1 MTLAEKDGE
10 PWYVTAFRSD
20 YRRVY
25 PHRDLESARQEVGGL
40 LELGLSGR
48 VLDLA
53 CGFGRHSVAMLERGL
68 DVFGFDLSFDLLT
81 QAESPVRERIARGD
95 ARRIPFR
102 TASFDSV
109 AVLFSSFGYF
119 GDPGDGEVAA
129 EIARVL
135 RPGGLCVLDLMNP
148 TRVQASLIAHTRTR
162 QDDYILEEER
172 SLEDEGRRV
181 VKRVKLTGPEGERTW
196 REDVR
201 LYEPEEIEALLS
213 EHGLRVERTAGDFD
227 GSPAGPSAVRQIVL
241 SRRQA

>member
-1 MTLAEKDGE
+1 
-10 PWYVTAFRSD
+10 V
-20 YRRVY
+20 
-25 PHRDLESARQEVGGL
+25 EVL
-40 LELGLSGR
+40 VELGLAGR

-53 CGFGRHSVAMLERGL
+53 CGFGRHSVAMLEREL

-81 QAESPVRERIARGD
+81 QAAEPVRSRIARGD
-95 ARRIPFR
+95 ARQIPFR
-102 TASFDSV
+102 SESFDSV

-119 GDPGDGEVAA
+119 GDEGDRDVTG

-148 TRVQASLIAHTRTR
+148 TRVQASLVPHTRTR

-181 VKRVKLTGPEGERTW
+181 VKRVKLTGPEGERVW

-201 LYEPEEIEALLS
+201 LYEPEEIGALLL
-213 EHGLRVERTAGDFD
+213 EHGLSVERTAGDFD
-227 GSPAGPSAVRQIVL
+227 GSPAGPSAARQIVL
-241 SRRQA
+241 ARR